1 MRHVLRLPQQAPWT
15 GQPGRTTGLERLG
28 FYGDTWAAL
37 RAGLWA
43 ALRAGL
49 RAALRTGPPGHA
61 TRRAAGPCY
70 ESGRLA
76 ALRVGPPGRA
86 TSRAADR
93 AARRTNY
100 SATVPLD
107 LRTNGRTT
115 PIHTNGHRG
124 SVPLA
129 QWSLQP
135 DLCTVRW
142 DYARGS
148 DSVCWSL
155 LHTAGQDNSGRV
167 IRLHL
172 LGPAAILGS
181 GRKPGREEQRGSTR
195 GGTGGRRRLR
205 RAEPGR
211 AGP

>member
-1 MRHVLRLPQQAPWT
+1 MRLPQQIPWT

-37 RAGLWA
+37 QAR
-43 ALRAGL
+43 LRAV
-49 RAALRTGPPGHA
+49 
-61 TRRAAGPCY
+61 
-70 ESGRLA
+70 
-76 ALRVGPPGRA
+76 LRVGPPGRA
-86 TSRAADR
+86 TRPAAEPHHAPGHAPRRTQDQLQRLRAAGPSDQRTDDADTYQWTSRTR
-93 AARRTNY
+93 APGVY
-100 SATVPLD
+100 SRIHVPYAGTTLG
-107 LRTNGRTT
+107 GRTR
-115 PIHTNGHRG
+115 P
-124 SVPLA
+124 
-129 QWSLQP
+129 
-135 DLCTVRW
+135 
-142 DYARGS
+142 
-148 DSVCWSL
+148 CWSL

-181 GRKPGREEQRGSTR
+181 GPEQGREEQRGPTR